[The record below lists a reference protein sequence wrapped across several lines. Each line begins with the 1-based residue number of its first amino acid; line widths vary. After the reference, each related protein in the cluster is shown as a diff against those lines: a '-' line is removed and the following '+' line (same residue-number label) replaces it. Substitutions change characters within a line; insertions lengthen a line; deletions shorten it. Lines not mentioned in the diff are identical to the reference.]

1 MRRAVI
7 LFSMLLA
14 SAAFA
19 QEGSKVSIDENG
31 AMVVNGKKVFPIG
44 FTMAP
49 RPETTAPSGKP
60 ALQEL
65 RDAGALFMRTG
76 PMGEKSSWD
85 NWTDEEQ
92 KWQDGAAKAG
102 MFCCPW
108 LKELSSIEPGDK
120 AKEAK
125 LHKVI
130 DRFKNHPG
138 MGVWKGEDEPLW
150 AWLSG

>member
-1 MRRAVI
+1 MRIVAI
-7 LFSMLLA
+7 ALLTA
-14 SAAFA
+14 LLTSAAVA

-60 ALQEL
+60 ALEEL

-76 PMGEKSSWD
+76 PMGKDSSWD
-85 NWTDEEQ
+85 DKWTQEEQ

-108 LKELSSIEPGDK
+108 LKELSTIEPGV
-120 AKEAK
+120 ALSVRGHRAN
-125 LHKVI
+125 VAI
-130 DRFKNHPG
+130 R
-138 MGVWKGEDEPLW
+138 PLVP
-150 AWLSG
+150 